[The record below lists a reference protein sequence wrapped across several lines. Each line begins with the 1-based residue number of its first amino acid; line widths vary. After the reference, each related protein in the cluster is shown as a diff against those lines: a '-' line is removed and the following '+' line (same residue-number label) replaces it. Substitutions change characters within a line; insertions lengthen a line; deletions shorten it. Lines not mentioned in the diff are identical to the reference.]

1 MVPRRGPEPTS
12 SERNFPVR
20 RSIEE
25 SAISSKPHP
34 QIRGLLIGAP
44 RPLLPNRVEAA
55 LGQRHREVLDDLEDL
70 LRSGE
75 LAKLTIRQ
83 LAAHLGC
90 SRRTLYELAPSK
102 DVLFLLVFDRL
113 LHRIGRTAMSAVDAT
128 APASV
133 QIRQYA
139 NTSVGYTFQS
149 AAYEDLLD
157 VPEARRT
164 LDRHYRFAATVLER
178 IVASGISSG
187 EFRSVDSSLVA
198 HMILACADH
207 FARPDV
213 LDDLG
218 LSHEDAKGA
227 MLDILLAGLRNPVA
241 PVRSK

>member
-1 MVPRRGPEPTS
+1 M
-12 SERNFPVR
+12 
-20 RSIEE
+20 
-25 SAISSKPHP
+25 
-34 QIRGLLIGAP
+34 
-44 RPLLPNRVEAA
+44 EAA
-55 LGQRHREVLDDLEDL
+55 LGPRHREVLDDLEDL

-102 DVLFLLVFDRL
+102 DALFLLVFDRL
-113 LHRIGRTAMSAVDAT
+113 LHRLGRTAMSAVDVS

-139 NTSVGYTFQS
+139 STSVGYTFQS

-178 IVASGISSG
+178 IVASGVGSG

-227 MLDILLAGLRNPVA
+227 MLEILLAGLRNPVA
-241 PVRSK
+241 AVRSK